1 MENNKQ
7 VQKAGDN
14 STQIQTAN
22 LVINNGIEE
31 KRAREIFIEM
41 FDIARKDLTQEAI
54 QVANQR
60 VSEFENELISKMQKI
75 DGALNSFADPSF
87 QFLLINAH
95 KTAASTD
102 RESDYELLSELLL
115 HRIKRK
121 EDKNTI
127 AGINRA
133 VKIVDE
139 ISDSAL
145 LALTMVYCIQNFKPI
160 TSNVFN
166 GLDEMNEFLG
176 IICYDDFPSD
186 SQWLDHLDILDAIR
200 IYQYGLG
207 KMNSFEEIYC
217 KLMSGYCALGI
228 KIESEN
234 YSKACE
240 LLSEANLSIN
250 FLEPNCFNK
259 DYARLRVVSKD
270 YIDEIKFSAS
280 NGVVVSN
287 DILNNKRDVLR
298 KIYDLYEKDS
308 KLNQEIKNQFVSE
321 ILKRDNLKKVRDW
334 WNKIPVLFQITSV
347 GNVLAHSNASRL
359 YTGLPKFY

>member
-14 STQIQTAN
+14 STQIQTTN

-31 KRAREIFIEM
+31 KRAREIFVEM

-60 VSEFENELISKMQKI
+60 VSEFENELIPKMKQI

-87 QFLLINAH
+87 QFLLTNAH

-102 RESDYELLSELLL
+102 RKSDYELLSELLL
-115 HRIKRK
+115 HRIEKRD
-121 EDKNTI
+121 DKKTI

-139 ISDSAL
+139 ISDPAL
-145 LALTMVYCIQNFKPI
+145 LALTMVYCIQNFRPKQ
-160 TSNVFN
+160 SNVFD
-166 GLDEMNEFLG
+166 GLDEMNSFLG
-176 IICYDDFPSD
+176 LMCYDDLPSD

-207 KMNSFEEIYC
+207 KMNEFEEIYC
-217 KLMSGYCALGI
+217 KMMSGYCALGI

-234 YSKACE
+234 YNKACE
-240 LLSEANLSIN
+240 LLSGANLSMEI
-250 FLEPNCFNK
+250 LGPNCFNVDYVRLSVVCK
-259 DYARLRVVSKD
+259 DD
-270 YIDEIKFSAS
+270 IDEIKFYTPNGNELS
-280 NGVVVSN
+280 NEVS
-287 DILNNKRDVLR
+287 NNKRDVLR
-298 KIYDLYEKDS
+298 QIYDLYDNDS
-308 KLNQEIKNQFVSE
+308 ALNQEIKNKFISE
-321 ILKRDNLKKVRDW
+321 ILKRDNLRKVRDW
-334 WNKIPVLFQITSV
+334 WNRIPIIFQITSV
-347 GNVLAHSNASRL
+347 GNVLAYSNASRL
-359 YTGLPKFY
+359 YTKLPELY